1 MSAAT
6 ISDKNHHTAA
16 EPTRFPTDVFSS
28 SPPSKSA
35 REQAQWLAIV
45 EEKVNQIRF
54 GVIQIV
60 VHESRVVQIEKT
72 EKIRLH

>member
-1 MSAAT
+1 MSTAT
-6 ISDKNHHTAA
+6 ISNNNHHTPT
-16 EPTRFPTDVFSS
+16 EPARFPTDVFSS
-28 SPPSKSA
+28 SPSSKTG
-35 REQAQWLAIV
+35 RDQTPWLAIV

>member
-6 ISDKNHHTAA
+6 ISNNNHPTAA
-16 EPTRFPTDVFSS
+16 EPARFPTDVFSS
-28 SPPSKSA
+28 SSSSKPA
-35 REQAQWLAIV
+35 RDQAPWLAIV